1 VPNRIA
7 SILETT
13 TIIAT
18 LVAGV
23 FFAYDTIGTSS
34 LPVPTEAATVAAVSS
49 FSAAPARVA
58 GPNVL
63 RVVAVCGENNC
74 SSGVDSTSHA
84 IPETKTPGF

>member
-23 FFAYDTIGTSS
+23 FFTYDAIGTSTLS
-34 LPVPTEAATVAAVSS
+34 VPTAVATVAAASS
-49 FSAAPARVA
+49 FSGTPARVVE
-58 GPNVL
+58 PNIT
-63 RVVAVCGENNC
+63 RIVAVCGENNC
-74 SSGVDSTSHA
+74 APGEDSTSRA
-84 IPETKTPGF
+84 ISDVKAPGF